1 MLVRTK
7 KRHTDEETVSVCFQ
21 VHPEN
26 VEKIRAFV
34 AKLAPATVQR
44 YEKWKDIV
52 KISGPQGLKLIRGFH
67 DEALSGNW
75 KDFRSSRLNIQY
87 RAIYKVLK
95 DQVLVEVERV
105 TPHDYRR

>member
-1 MLVRTK
+1 MWQIFEH
-7 KRHTDEETVSVCFQ
+7 KR
-21 VHPEN
+21 
-26 VEKIRAFV
+26 V
-34 AKLAPATVQR
+34 AKTLASAPAEVLQR

-67 DEALSGNW
+67 DEALTGNW
-75 KDFRSSRLNIQY
+75 KGFRSSRLNIQY
-87 RAIYKVLK
+87 RVIYKVRK

>member
-1 MLVRTK
+1 MWEILEHRRIDKALATA
-7 KRHTDEETVSVCFQ
+7 
-21 VHPEN
+21 P
-26 VEKIRAFV
+26 VE
-34 AKLAPATVQR
+34 VQKR

-52 KISGPQGLKLIRGFH
+52 RISGPQGLKLIKGFK

-75 KDFRSSRLNIQY
+75 KGFRSSRLNIQY
-87 RAIYKVLK
+87 RVIYKVQK

>member
-1 MLVRTK
+1 MWQILEH
-7 KRHTDEETVSVCFQ
+7 KRIG
-21 VHPEN
+21 
-26 VEKIRAFV
+26 KA
-34 AKLAPATVQR
+34 LASAPTEVKQR

-52 KISGPQGLKLIRGFH
+52 RISGPQGLKLIKGFK

-75 KDFRSSRLNIQY
+75 KGFRSSRLNIQY
-87 RAIYKVLK
+87 RVIYKVQK